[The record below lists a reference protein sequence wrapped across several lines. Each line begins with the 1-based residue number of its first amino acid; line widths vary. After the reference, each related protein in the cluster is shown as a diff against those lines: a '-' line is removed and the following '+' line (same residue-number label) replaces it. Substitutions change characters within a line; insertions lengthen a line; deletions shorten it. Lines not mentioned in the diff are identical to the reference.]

1 MAFSQHRIFLAM
13 LTILKAIV
21 FVSGADNAT
30 TYAPVPIGLG
40 GKEPAVAK
48 EFIRLMLPEY
58 DGKQASPISDQI
70 PALIQPVVHVI
81 HSSPN
86 GKSEFLPLLT
96 GEETIPVSGLG
107 SNVANGIPQVPR
119 AIFIGGGFSPSEINE
134 MYGSSIAMQDVP
146 WVYPTARKRDNGTV
160 IPPVSAI
167 VARVKQVF
175 AQNG

>member
-1 MAFSQHRIFLAM
+1 MAISQHQVFLAI
-13 LTILKAIV
+13 LTILNAVV

-30 TYAPVPIGLG
+30 IYAPVPIGLG

-58 DGKQASPISDQI
+58 D
-70 PALIQPVVHVI
+70 VVHVI

-160 IPPVSAI
+160 IPPVAAI

-175 AQNG
+175 AQNGLVPGNDTKPTPGLWSF